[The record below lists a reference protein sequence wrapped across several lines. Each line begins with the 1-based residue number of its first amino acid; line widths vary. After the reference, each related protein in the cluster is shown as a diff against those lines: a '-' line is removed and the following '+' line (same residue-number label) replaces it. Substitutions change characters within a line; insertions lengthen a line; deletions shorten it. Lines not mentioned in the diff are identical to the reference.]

1 MRKKSLVKDAY
12 REIQKSLGRFF
23 SIMLIVALGVA
34 FLAGIKVSSPMMKDT
49 TDQYMDQYQMMD
61 VSVISTLGIEKAD
74 IEAISKL
81 EQVDSITGSYSL
93 NMLAT
98 IDDSQKVVK
107 VHSLQDLSQED
118 EKFINK
124 PRLVEGR
131 WPSNP
136 NECLIDGTQLTR
148 LPAQIGDFIT
158 LSTGTDEAISDVL
171 VNEAYKVVGVMNSP
185 YYMHYERGTAEI
197 GNGSVSSYIYIPE
210 ENFKS
215 DIYTEL
221 FITLKGVKELDS
233 YSEEYTNLVD
243 DFKAQLE
250 PIMEDRALVRYEKL
264 LAEGK
269 LDLEEGE
276 AKLIEEKAKVNKEL
290 ADAALELEKAQ
301 QEISRSEQELLD
313 GQAQAEQGFK
323 QAEVSI
329 REAELQLKEKQEQ
342 YEEGLALFN
351 AEKETVQ
358 KQLDTAKKEIA
369 EGKAQLQS
377 LKDTLESI
385 EEQLLIAEGI
395 EKEGLLEQKQLLEG
409 QITELTQVLQ
419 SSEKIYEKSVAEF
432 IAKEQMLLSTGVL
445 LEQGKDELTAQKEKL
460 ESEKTATF
468 KDLVGGKQRLEEAKV
483 TLEEEKEKYHS
494 SKQEAQE
501 QFKEAEEEIAKGKE
515 ELETL
520 KEPKVY
526 VLGREA
532 NYGFANYKHAAQT
545 IERIGQVFPIF
556 FFVVAA
562 LVCLTTMTRMVD
574 EQRTTIGTY
583 KALGYSS
590 LAIMSKYILYAGMAS
605 VVGSILGIIVGF
617 KVFPNTIY
625 SAYGM
630 MFTAPPLISKLY
642 PREALSAILVMT
654 SLTVFAVIFT
664 AVKELKEQPSEL
676 MRPKAPPAGKR
687 ILLERIPF
695 IWKRL
700 NFFQKVV
707 ARNIFRYKKKFFMTT
722 IGIAG
727 CTALLVAGLGLKQSI
742 MSIVDRQYGDLFKYD
757 LEVTLKV
764 DDTEK
769 MGVDSYIKDFLGV
782 SNENIKVI
790 GGKEERNT
798 TLRIIHDVDRL
809 PEFIQL
815 RERVSQK
822 ALSLEDEGVIV
833 SEKLAKALNIGI
845 GDVASFENSD
855 LETYDVKVVGIAENY
870 IGHYTYMSASYAEKV
885 ANKAPVVN
893 QLLIQLNDTSAGQEE
908 TISKKLIQDE
918 AITSFA
924 FTTKHADNF
933 ESMTASLDTVVIILV
948 VSAALLAFVVLYNL
962 TTINISERYR
972 EIATIKVLGFNDFKV
987 SQYIYRENIMLTLI
1001 GTLLGLVLG
1010 KALFLFIIVTAEMDE
1025 MMFGREIYGS
1035 SYIMAMILTFVFAML
1050 VNVMMYFK
1058 LQKIE
1063 MVESLKSVE

>member
-1 MRKKSLVKDAY
+1 MRKRSLVKDAY

-61 VSVISTLGIEKAD
+61 VSVLSTLGIEKAD

-81 EQVDSITGSYSL
+81 DQVESITGSYSL
-93 NMLAT
+93 NAVAT
-98 IDDSQKVVK
+98 IEDSQKVVK

-118 EKFINK
+118 EKFINTPK
-124 PRLVEGR
+124 LVEGR
-131 WPSNP
+131 WPSSP
-136 NECLIDGTQLTR
+136 NECLIDGTKLTR
-148 LPAQIGDFIT
+148 LPLEIGDSIT
-158 LSTGTDEAISDVL
+158 LATGTDEAISDTL
-171 VNEAYKVVGVMNSP
+171 VNEEYTVVGVMNSP

-197 GNGSVSSYIYIPE
+197 GNGRVDSYIYIPE

-221 FITLKGVKELDS
+221 FITLKGAKELDS
-233 YSEEYTNLVD
+233 YSEAYTNLVD

-264 LAEGK
+264 LEEGR

-276 AKLIEEKAKVNKEL
+276 AKLKEEKAKANKEL
-290 ADAALELEKAQ
+290 ADAALELEEAE
-301 QEISRSEQELLD
+301 QEITRSEQELLD
-313 GQAQAEQGFK
+313 GQTKAEKGFK
-323 QAEVSI
+323 QAEAAI
-329 REAELQLKEKQEQ
+329 RAAELDLKEKQKQ

-351 AEKETVQ
+351 TEKAAVQ
-358 KQLDTAKKEIA
+358 KQLEAAKVELDK
-369 EGKAQLQS
+369 GKAQLQD
-377 LKDTLESI
+377 LKDKLQNV
-385 EEQLLIAEGI
+385 EEQLLTAEGTD
-395 EKEGLLEQKQLLEG
+395 KEVLLGQKQLLEV
-409 QITELTQVLQ
+409 QIAELTPILEA
-419 SSEKIYEKSVAEF
+419 SEQAYESGVAELA
-432 IAKEQMLLSTGVL
+432 AKEETLLATGAL
-445 LEQGKDELTAQKEKL
+445 LEQGKNELTEQKAKL
-460 ESEKTATF
+460 ESEKTTTF
-468 KDLVGGKQRLEEAKV
+468 KDLADGKQQLEEAKV
-483 TLEEEKEKYHS
+483 TLEEGKEKYLT
-494 SKQEAQE
+494 SKQEANE
-501 QFKEAEEEIAKGKE
+501 QFEEAEGEIAEGKE
-515 ELETL
+515 QLETL

-526 VLGREA
+526 VLGRES
-532 NYGFANYKHAAQT
+532 NYGFANYKNAVQT
-545 IERIGQVFPIF
+545 IERIGQVFPLF

-605 VVGSILGIIVGF
+605 VIGSIVGIIVGF
-617 KVFPNTIY
+617 QVFPNTIY

-630 MFTAPPLISKLY
+630 MFTAPPLISKFY

-654 SLTVFAVIFT
+654 SLTVFAVVFT
-664 AVKELKEQPSEL
+664 TIKELKEQPSEL

-695 IWKRL
+695 IWKRM

-757 LEVTLKV
+757 LEVTLKE
-764 DDTEK
+764 DDLGK
-769 MGVDSYIKDFLGV
+769 MEGNAYIKDFLEV
-782 SNENIKVI
+782 KSENVKVI
-790 GGKEERNT
+790 YGEEDRNT
-798 TLRIIHDVDRL
+798 TLRIIHDLDRL

-822 ALSLEDEGVIV
+822 PLSLQDDGVIV

-845 GDVASFENSD
+845 GDMVKFENND
-855 LETYDVKVVGIAENY
+855 LETYDVKVVGITENY
-870 IGHYTYMSASYAEKV
+870 IGHYMYMSDAYAEKV
-885 ANKAPVVN
+885 TNKAPVSN
-893 QLLIQLNDTSAGQEE
+893 QFLIQLKDTSAGQEE
-908 TISKKLIQDE
+908 IISKELTQDE
-918 AITSFA
+918 DIMSFA
-924 FTTKHADNF
+924 FTTRHADSF
-933 ESMTASLDTVVIILV
+933 DSMTASLDTVVIILI

-1001 GTLLGLVLG
+1001 GALLGLVLG

-1035 SYIMAMILTFVFAML
+1035 SYITAMILTFIFAML
-1050 VNVMMYFK
+1050 VNLMMHFK

>member
-1 MRKKSLVKDAY
+1 MRKRSLVKDAY

-61 VSVISTLGIEKAD
+61 VSVLSTLGIEKAD

-81 EQVDSITGSYSL
+81 DQVESITGSYSL
-93 NMLAT
+93 NAVAT
-98 IDDSQKVVK
+98 IEDSQKVVK
-107 VHSLQDLSQED
+107 VHSLQDLAQDD

-131 WPSNP
+131 WPSSP
-136 NECLIDGTQLTR
+136 NECLIDGTKLTR
-148 LPAQIGDFIT
+148 LPLEIGDSIT
-158 LSTGTDEAISDVL
+158 LATGTDEAIDDVL
-171 VNEAYKVVGVMNSP
+171 VNEVYEVVGVMNSP

-197 GNGSVSSYIYIPE
+197 GNGRVDSYIYIPE

-221 FITLKGVKELDS
+221 FITLKGAKELDS
-233 YSEEYTNLVD
+233 YSEAYTNLVD

-264 LAEGK
+264 LEEGR

-276 AKLIEEKAKVNKEL
+276 AKLKEEKAKANKEL
-290 ADAALELEKAQ
+290 ADAALELEEAE
-301 QEISRSEQELLD
+301 QEITRSEQELLD
-313 GQAQAEQGFK
+313 GQTKAEKGFK
-323 QAEVSI
+323 QAEAAI
-329 REAELQLKEKQEQ
+329 RAAELDLKEKQKQ

-351 AEKETVQ
+351 TEKAAVQ
-358 KQLDTAKKEIA
+358 KQLEAAKVELDK
-369 EGKAQLQS
+369 GKAQLQD
-377 LKDTLESI
+377 LKDNLQNV
-385 EEQLLIAEGI
+385 EEQLLTAEGTD
-395 EKEGLLEQKQLLEG
+395 KEVLLEQKQLLEV
-409 QITELTQVLQ
+409 QIAELTPILEA
-419 SSEKIYEKSVAEF
+419 SEQAYERGVAELA
-432 IAKEQMLLSTGVL
+432 AKEETLLATGAL
-445 LEQGKDELTAQKEKL
+445 LEQGKNELTEQKAKL

-468 KDLVGGKQRLEEAKV
+468 KDLADGKQQLEEAKV
-483 TLEEEKEKYHS
+483 TLEEGKEKYLT
-494 SKQEAQE
+494 SKQEANE
-501 QFKEAEEEIAKGKE
+501 QFEEAEGEIAEGKE
-515 ELETL
+515 QLETL

-526 VLGREA
+526 VLGRES
-532 NYGFANYKHAAQT
+532 NYGFANYKNAVQT
-545 IERIGQVFPIF
+545 IERIGQVFPLF

-605 VVGSILGIIVGF
+605 VIGSIVGIIVGF
-617 KVFPNTIY
+617 QVFPNTIY

-630 MFTAPPLISKLY
+630 MFTAPPLISKFY
-642 PREALSAILVMT
+642 PSEALSAILVMT
-654 SLTVFAVIFT
+654 SLTVFAVVFT
-664 AVKELKEQPSEL
+664 TIKELKEQPSEL

-695 IWKRL
+695 IWKRM

-757 LEVTLKV
+757 LEVTLKE
-764 DDTEK
+764 DDLGK
-769 MGVDSYIKDFLGV
+769 MEGNAYIKDFLEV
-782 SNENIKVI
+782 KSENVKVI
-790 GGKEERNT
+790 YGEEDRNT
-798 TLRIIHDVDRL
+798 TLRIIHDLDRL

-822 ALSLEDEGVIV
+822 PLSLQDDGVIV

-845 GDVASFENSD
+845 GDMVKFENND
-855 LETYDVKVVGIAENY
+855 LETYDVKVVGITENY
-870 IGHYTYMSASYAEKV
+870 IGHYMYMSDAYAEKV
-885 ANKAPVVN
+885 TNKAPVSN
-893 QLLIQLNDTSAGQEE
+893 QFLIQLKDTSAGQEE
-908 TISKKLIQDE
+908 IISKELTQDE
-918 AITSFA
+918 DIMSFA
-924 FTTKHADNF
+924 FTTRHADSF
-933 ESMTASLDTVVIILV
+933 DSMTASLDTVVIILI

-1001 GTLLGLVLG
+1001 GALLGLVLG

-1035 SYIMAMILTFVFAML
+1035 SYITAMILTFIFAML
-1050 VNVMMYFK
+1050 VNLMMHFK